1 MKKIFVSL
9 MLTSVTMLSAS
20 AQLADG
26 FYHFKNATTGRY
38 ISINDTDP
46 KNYQA
51 SVHSG
56 DVNMGGFR
64 TYLNYD
70 TVAVSPSCV
79 VYIRRLDNG
88 KYDFRGQGTSLYE
101 LSSGKFGANLIPL
114 GSDTYRITGTY
125 QGLEKALADG
135 SPSEKDS
142 WLMNRL
148 VETQTWKALPVN
160 TSEEYIGIRPDV
172 RTADGEYYGTIYA
185 GFSFR
190 IVSPGMKA
198 YYVCR
203 AQGAAFTMEEIGQDV
218 VPASTPV
225 IIRCNSSNPV
235 NNKIEPVNDN
245 SSFSKANYLVGV
257 YCSLSGVP
265 KHFNAILYDRITMRV
280 LGLNDKGE
288 LAFITAKPE
297 DLYRDLYLR
306 GNKAYLRVD
315 GSAADVMTV
324 GTETGIETI
333 KNDGHSD
340 GTRYTLNGIRV
351 PAGLLPRPGR
361 PGIHILRQSN
371 GTTRK
376 VVVK

>member
-1 MKKIFVSL
+1 MKKIVISL
-9 MLTSVTMLSAS
+9 MLTSVMHSAS

-38 ISINDTDP
+38 ISLNDTDP

-56 DVNMGGFR
+56 DINMGGFR

-79 VYIRRLDNG
+79 FYVRKLDNG
-88 KYDFRGQGTSLYE
+88 KYDFCGQGTSLYE
-101 LSSGKFGANLIPL
+101 LSSGKYGANLIQQ
-114 GSDTYRITGTY
+114 GSDTYKITGTY
-125 QGLEKALADG
+125 QGLVKALADG

-198 YYVCR
+198 YYISSV
-203 AQGAAFTMEEIGQDV
+203 QGTVFTMEEIGQDV
-218 VPASTPV
+218 IPASTPV
-225 IIRCNSSNPV
+225 IVRCNSSNPI

-245 SSFSKANYLVGV
+245 SSFNKTNYLEGV
-257 YCSLSGVP
+257 YCSLSGVS
-265 KHFNAILYDRITMRV
+265 KHFNATLYDRITMRV
-280 LGLNDKGE
+280 LG
-288 LAFITAKPE
+288 A
-297 DLYRDLYLR
+297 
-306 GNKAYLRVD
+306 V
-315 GSAADVMTV
+315 S
-324 GTETGIETI
+324 
-333 KNDGHSD
+333 
-340 GTRYTLNGIRV
+340 
-351 PAGLLPRPGR
+351 
-361 PGIHILRQSN
+361 
-371 GTTRK
+371 
-376 VVVK
+376 